1 MPHPDLPILIL
12 GTGLAGYNL
21 AREIRK
27 LDKTVPLVLCQPRR
41 RPLLFQADAV
51 QRAGRRQDR

>member
-1 MPHPDLPILIL
+1 MTAPILIL

-27 LDKTVPLVLCQPRR
+27 LDKTTPIVLVSR
-41 RPLLFQADAV
+41 DAAPFYAKPMLSNAL
-51 QRAGRRQDR
+51 AGGKTA